1 MAGFGGERRGVCDGG
16 ARSSWE
22 ARRTLKAVLI
32 VGIATVLMASSNAGA
47 APTFSD
53 WSAPVNLGPVVNS
66 AILEQVNRINALTS
80 AMLEMSR
87 LQKKTLT
94 LDFEEINLAM
104 LAKEVVSELER
115 EIQTKNHTVTVLFG
129 NELPIV
135 QADRLRAHD
144 VIENLIDQAV
154 LDIDPS

>member
-53 WSAPVNLGPVVNS
+53 WSAPVNLGPIVNS
-66 AILEQVNRINALTS
+66 AFVDAGPAISKDGLSVYFNSVRPGGLGLFDIWVSQRATQDDPWGPPVNLGPTINTGFTAAVPAL
-80 AMLEMSR
+80 
-87 LQKKTLT
+87 
-94 LDFEEINLAM
+94 
-104 LAKEVVSELER
+104 
-115 EIQTKNHTVTVLFG
+115 
-129 NELPIV
+129 
-135 QADRLRAHD
+135 
-144 VIENLIDQAV
+144 
-154 LDIDPS
+154 